1 MKKSGIAVLVALA
14 LAVAAAV
21 PALAGE
27 EPGSAYGLRIGYSV
41 NPDQFFFGLQSDLG
55 SIYRDI
61 HFMPGVD
68 AGFGDHLTTIAFN
81 GDVAF
86 FIPLPKSTAKLY
98 ALAGPTV
105 MYWDP
110 EHGDGDTEIGLSL
123 GAGARMAFGGSGWYN
138 IEARAGIGD
147 IPDFKILM
155 GLLFGGR

>member
-1 MKKSGIAVLVALA
+1 MLVALA
-14 LAVAAAV
+14 LAMAAAA

-27 EPGSAYGLRIGYSV
+27 EPGRAYGLRVGYSV
-41 NPDQFFFGLQSDLG
+41 NPDQFFVGMQTDLG
-55 SIYRDI
+55 SIYRDLRFVPSI
-61 HFMPGVD
+61 D

-81 GDVAF
+81 GDIKF
-86 FIPLPKSTAKLY
+86 FVHLPKATAALY

-123 GAGARMAFGGSGWYN
+123 GLGIRMGFGESGWYN
-138 IEARAGIGD
+138 IEGRAGIGD
-147 IPDFKILM
+147 IPDFKILV